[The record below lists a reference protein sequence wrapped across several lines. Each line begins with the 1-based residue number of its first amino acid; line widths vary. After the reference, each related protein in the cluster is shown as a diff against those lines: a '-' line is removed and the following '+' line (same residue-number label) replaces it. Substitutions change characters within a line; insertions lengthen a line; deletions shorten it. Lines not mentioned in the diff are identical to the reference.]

1 MHNRAEKKSR
11 KAMQKLG
18 MRPIG
23 GVTRMAVKK
32 SNQVLFVISNP
43 DVFKS
48 PSSDTYVI
56 FGEAKTEDNS
66 QMAAAAQ
73 AVSLIARLVT
83 LLAPSSVPFEILHS
97 TPLSPLKMN

>member
-1 MHNRAEKKSR
+1 
-11 KAMQKLG
+11 MQKLG

-83 LLAPSSVPFEILHS
+83 LAPSSVPFEILHS
-97 TPLSPLKMN
+97 TPLSPLKMKLK

>member
-1 MHNRAEKKSR
+1 
-11 KAMQKLG
+11 

-83 LLAPSSVPFEILHS
+83 LALPSPSKSYTI
-97 TPLSPLKMN
+97 PLSPLKMKLK